1 MLISVR
7 RPSGR
12 DLHRWLVRAHDQEVT
27 YAEVGETGASVLP
40 PGYRHER
47 VSVSVGQGD
56 TAFARCRQAI
66 KMWQGHRYV
75 GATLAPATPEIA
87 VGVDVIVC
95 LQIGPM
101 FVVAPCRIVVV
112 TDEADVFGFSYGTL
126 PGHPERG
133 EEAFHAR
140 RTEGG
145 EVTSRS
151 RPSPVPATRWCVLA
165 VRSPEV
171 FSDAPPAVIS
181 RASAPT
187 SPRTRSRGSVGPL
200 PSSTRRFV

>member
-145 EVTSRS
+145 EVTFQITAFS
-151 RPSPVPATRWCVLA
+151 RPGDPLVRLGRPIARGIQRRTTSGYLA
-165 VRSPEV
+165 GLRSYVTEDP
-171 FSDAPPAVIS
+171 
-181 RASAPT
+181 
-187 SPRTRSRGSVGPL
+187 
-200 PSSTRRFV
+200 